1 MSASAVAAPVID
13 APVTIMVAPN
23 GARRTKADH
32 ANLPMTIA
40 EIASEVARCAEA
52 GASAA
57 HVHVRDS
64 DGVHI
69 LNADLYRDVTAAIA
83 REAGSE
89 IVVQATTEAVG
100 HYKPHEQIAM
110 VRDLKPRAVSVG
122 LREVL
127 PDEDAVTA
135 AAEFYAWCHAEEI
148 AVQHILYDAADL
160 HGFLEFV
167 RRGVIPGSRW
177 SVLYVLGRY
186 TTNQKSDPNSLREFL
201 DVMDQAEERDA
212 MTWMMC
218 AFGEGETASA
228 AAAMALGGHPRVGF
242 ENSLWAPDGALM
254 SGNDAV
260 VARIRLIAD
269 QLGRPATNREE
280 TLRVL
285 GHP

>member
-1 MSASAVAAPVID
+1 MSSPHVN

-40 EIASEVARCAEA
+40 EIAAEVARCSEA

-64 DGVHI
+64 DGAHI
-69 LNADLYRDVTAAIA
+69 LDADLYRDVTAAIA

-89 IVVQATTEAVG
+89 LVVQATTEAVG
-100 HYKPHEQIAM
+100 RYKAPEQIAM
-110 VRDLKPRAVSVG
+110 VRDLKPRAVSIG
-122 LREVL
+122 LREIL
-127 PDEDAVTA
+127 PEEDAVRA
-135 AAEFYAWCHAEEI
+135 GADFYAWCHGEEI

-160 HGFLEFV
+160 LGFLEFV
-167 RRGVIPGSRW
+167 RRGVIPGDHW

-186 TTNQKSDPNSLREFL
+186 TTNQESDPNSLRLFL
-201 DVMDQAEERDA
+201 DEMDREREHTVS
-212 MTWMMC
+212 TWMSC
-218 AFGEGETASA
+218 AFGHGETASA
-228 AAAMALGGHPRVGF
+228 TATMALGGHARVGF
-242 ENSLWAPDGALM
+242 ENSLWAPDGTLM

-260 VARIRLIAD
+260 VARARLIAD